1 MNMDV
6 GIYLKQPSFM
16 PPFPANNKLS
26 PCTAQ
31 VHLVFTPI
39 PRREDGICVTNETI
53 LGIGFLG
60 HGSFR
65 V

>member
-16 PPFPANNKLS
+16 PPFLANNKLS

-31 VHLVFTPI
+31 VHLVSPPI

-53 LGIGFLG
+53 L
-60 HGSFR
+60 
-65 V
+65 